1 VSTVVI
7 APDSF
12 KGTVSATAA
21 AAAIARGWAS
31 IRPTDELVLRPMA
44 DGGEGT
50 LDAFDGAVPG
60 ATRMPVTVTGPDDR
74 EVHAEWLK
82 LPDGTGVVEL
92 AAASG
97 LHLLDPLQPLDAHTL
112 GFGQLIVAA
121 IDAGAERLVLGIGGS
136 ASTDGGTGM
145 LAALG
150 ARFLDSAGWPIPLG
164 NRGLAALAAVDLSG
178 LRTVPAGSIGLSDVT
193 NPLLG
198 SNGAARIF
206 GPQKGATQSDL
217 EIMDANLARLAMV
230 LGLQSL
236 AAESGAGS
244 AGGAGFGLLAWGATV
259 AAGARSVGELIGL
272 PAATASADLVVT
284 GEGRFDA
291 QTASGKV
298 AHYVASVAERSR
310 VPVALVAGAID
321 APAEAFADAIS
332 LTALA
337 GSAAAARSDAERW
350 LVEAGATLARRHG
363 V

>member
-1 VSTVVI
+1 MI

-31 IRPTDELVLRPMA
+31 IRPADELVLRPMA

-50 LDAFDGAVPG
+50 LDAFESAAP
-60 ATRMPVTVTGPDDR
+60 AAARRSAIVTGPDDR
-74 EVHAEWLK
+74 DVHAEWLM

-92 AAASG
+92 ATASG
-97 LHLLDPLQPLDAHTL
+97 LHLLDPLLPLDAHTL

-121 IDAGAERLVLGIGGS
+121 LDAGAERVVLGIGGS
-136 ASTDGGTGM
+136 ASTDGGVGILM
-145 LAALG
+145 ALG
-150 ARFLDSAGWPIPLG
+150 ARFLDSAGRRIPLG
-164 NRGLAALAAVDLSG
+164 NRGLASLASVDLSE
-178 LRTVPAGSIGLSDVT
+178 LRTVPAGSLALSDVV

-206 GPQKGATQSDL
+206 GPQKGASEFDV
-217 EIMDANLARLAMV
+217 EPMDANLARLATL

-236 AAESGAGS
+236 AAESGAGA
-244 AGGAGFGLLAWGATV
+244 AGGAGFGLLVWGATL
-259 AAGARSVGELIGL
+259 AAGARSIGELVGL
-272 PAATASADLVVT
+272 PAATASADLVIT

-298 AHYVASVAERSR
+298 AHYVASVAEGTR

-321 APAEAFADAIS
+321 APAEAFVGAVS

-337 GSAAAARSDAERW
+337 GSAVAARSDAEHW
-350 LVEAGATLARRHG
+350 LVEAGATLARSG